1 RDNNHYDS
9 LIGCIHS
16 PADRVNT
23 IRIKGKDCAA
33 VTRRARLVIPEPSL
47 LTPQT

>member
-9 LIGCIHS
+9 LIGCIRS

-23 IRIKGKDCAA
+23 IRIKGKDCA
-33 VTRRARLVIPEPSL
+33 VLTRRARLVILDPSPS
-47 LTPQT
+47 TPHT

>member
-9 LIGCIHS
+9 LIGYIHS
-16 PADRVNT
+16 HIDRVNT

-33 VTRRARLVIPEPSL
+33 VTRHARLVIPEPSL
-47 LTPQT
+47 LSPQI

>member
-9 LIGCIHS
+9 LIGCIRS
-16 PADRVNT
+16 PDRVNT

-33 VTRRARLVIPEPSL
+33 VNKACPPRDSRTLSVDP
-47 LTPQT
+47 TN